1 MDSLVGRIKILNLE
15 VIDLN
20 YQFFELLDNDFFN
33 FDKAVKEKANLQ
45 LTEIEEKVMEI
56 YQSCYENHGQLGG
69 SLQDTIDTIW
79 DYDSAEIY
87 AIEDL
92 KLEFQDLIFEDDH
105 I

>member
-20 YQFFELLDNDFFN
+20 YQFFELMDNDFFN
-33 FDKAVKEKANLQ
+33 FDKAVKEKANLL

-56 YQSCYENHGQLGG
+56 YQCCYEIHGQLGG